1 MESIKSFIFL
11 NDEKIISLSSQIS
24 EGVVESLVKINK
36 NQKNVYQEES
46 TILKPVTRGFG
57 KIGEEEKIETI
68 VLGDYIYLELEKKLI
83 EKKKMIILEANQ
95 ENVSE
100 SIKDL
105 KPLSFV
111 KIKSKAKF
119 LDVEY
124 IVKILSNIENFG
136 KAIANCILRADGRE
150 RQIKDSDIKEYMK
163 KSGLSFDKKLS
174 ESLIELYNFSNKN
187 LFEIE
192 MEIEGFKFTAQLNEK
207 YLREKKEELMY
218 KLSMS
223 TEVEL
228 TLFGIVTQTPL
239 KEKNITNSSF
249 DEKELSFK
257 EATKVL
263 LEPLQQVE
271 NSFSGAAS
279 NELRIDPLAIYLEL

>member
-192 MEIEGFKFTAQLNEK
+192 MEVEGFKFTAQLNEK

>member
-36 NQKNVYQEES
+36 NQKKVYQEEN
-46 TILKPVTRGFG
+46 TVLKPVTRGFG

-83 EKKKMIILEANQ
+83 EKKKMIILEADQ
-95 ENVSE
+95 ENIFE
-100 SIKDL
+100 LIKDL
-105 KPLSFV
+105 KPLNFV

-150 RQIKDSDIKEYMK
+150 KQIKDSEIKEYMK

-174 ESLIELYNFSNKN
+174 ESLIELYNFSNRN

-249 DEKELSFK
+249 DGDELSFK

-279 NELRIDPLAIYLEL
+279 NELRVDPLAIYLEL